1 MRMPTSTLF
10 SRLLCVAT
18 LVAASAP
25 ALADTDFTR
34 LNVLTQAEFK
44 QLAGDLNA
52 VTSYKAIT
60 PAAGLG
66 VTGFDLGAELSFTQL
81 NSSATWKKAGAD
93 VSTLVMPRLHLH
105 KGLPFNLDVGASLV
119 AVPDSNIKL
128 FGAEI
133 RYALIEGGVAVP
145 AVAVRAAMSKLSGV
159 SQLDVNTQ
167 SLELVVSKGFLMLT
181 PYAGVGQVWG
191 RVTPNVAGLRK
202 ESPSASKIFAGVNA
216 NFGVFNLAAEVD
228 RTGDNQTASVK
239 LGFRW

>member
-1 MRMPTSTLF
+1 MSAPKFTL
-10 SRLLCVAT
+10 SRFIC
-18 LVAASAP
+18 AAAFVGISAP

-34 LNVLTQAEFK
+34 LNLLTQAEFK

-60 PAAGLG
+60 PAASLG
-66 VTGFDLGAELSFTQL
+66 ITGFDLGAELSFTNL

-93 VSTLVMPRLHLH
+93 VSTLVMPRLHVH
-105 KGLPFNLDVGASLV
+105 KGLPFNIDIGASLV

-128 FGAEI
+128 MGAEI
-133 RYALIEGGVAVP
+133 RYALIEGGTATP

-181 PYAGVGQVWG
+181 PYAGIGQVWG
-191 RVTPNVAGLRK
+191 HVTPNVAGLRK
-202 ESPSASKIFAGVNA
+202 ESPTANKLFAGVNA
-216 NFGVFNLAAEVD
+216 NFGLFNLAAEVD